1 MKYWYVWAISAAIVG
16 LGTTIHLEQ
25 GSHGMVVT
33 GVGLTEAAAA
43 PRHQARRVSRR
54 TARRTTR
61 RVNYRTSVAGCPL
74 RSGYYYCGGVYYRRA
89 VQDGRTVYVVVNP

>member
-1 MKYWYVWAISAAIVG
+1 MKYWYVWAVSAALFG
-16 LGTTIHLEQ
+16 LGSTIQIEQ
-25 GSHGMVVT
+25 GHHGSVIT
-33 GVGLTEAAAA
+33 GIGLTEAVAA

-89 VQDGRTVYVVVNP
+89 VRDGATVYVVVNP